1 MHMTTHLRFRR
12 GVRPSPLVLVAV
24 IAVALLTSAA
34 CSEQGSAQMS
44 ANSPIVLST
53 QQIMITVQNKA
64 GLPMNNAR
72 LTVVAFGNTEFSKTF
87 SRLEKTETREVLL
100 SDLSSRDGTPYNARL
115 SKPKTVRFTGTDPT
129 GKEYTVETPWK

>member
-1 MHMTTHLRFRR
+1 MTTHLRFRR
-12 GVRPSPLVLVAV
+12 GARPSPLVLAAV

-34 CSEQGSAQMS
+34 CSEQGSAQMP

-87 SRLEKTETREVLL
+87 SRLENTETREVLL

-115 SKPKTVRFTGTDPT
+115 SKPKTVRFTGVDPT

>member
-1 MHMTTHLRFRR
+1 MTTHLRFRR
-12 GVRPSPLVLVAV
+12 GVRRSPLALVVV

-64 GLPMNNAR
+64 GMPLNNAR

-87 SRLEKTETREVLL
+87 SRLENTETREVLL

-115 SKPKTVRFTGTDPT
+115 SKPKTVRFTGVDPT